1 MNTRIYGYIPK
12 RDYLHLAEVII
23 VIGIIFIA
31 VTMFKGSAINK
42 EYTQNMESY
51 RLSTDLHQFD
61 VKYDDWSIIEYEGI
75 YYLRGEDEEIYS
87 AHSLDQVIEIAM
99 LNK

>member
-87 AHSLDQVIEIAM
+87 AHSLDQVMEIAM